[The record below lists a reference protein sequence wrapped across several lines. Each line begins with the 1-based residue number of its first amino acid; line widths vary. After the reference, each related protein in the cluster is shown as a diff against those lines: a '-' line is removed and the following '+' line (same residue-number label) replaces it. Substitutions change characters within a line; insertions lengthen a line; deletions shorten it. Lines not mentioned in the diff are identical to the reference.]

1 MIQYIYFVKC
11 PECEDEHFDFFDDA
25 KSFALNC
32 LDKKPIITQT
42 EVNRNDFGECV
53 DSCDL
58 GTVWSWEDLMGNI
71 EEEPLST
78 FSKYETVKLD
88 MDNDPEFD
96 ALDNSLE
103 TGIPIPEGMTVEEL
117 LEELEENEDTV
128 ECKWCDELFD
138 KSECRYEVDM
148 GWLCD
153 RCIAAIKSRGEPL
166 TFRENNYS
174 DFLDEDV
181 DTSEKHW
188 FDNDVVLAYE
198 DLTVDTGDDTYTYD
212 EYKYEVDPVDVFET
226 LLWEGCLTAE
236 DLKDFP
242 GGIERFKELVGNDD
256 TLIDTY
262 LNSHFEDFVY
272 KYEDKLK
279 AYYETKAI
287 SYAEDHFFNNPPA
300 DFEQSDAGY
309 GNGAFASEA
318 DFWRYKEG

>member
-32 LDKKPIITQT
+32 LDKKPIITQI

-58 GTVWSWEDLMGNI
+58 GTIWSWEDLMGNI

-88 MDNDPEFD
+88 MDNDSEFE

-128 ECKWCDELFD
+128 ECKRCDELFD
-138 KSECRYEVDM
+138 KSDCRYEVDM

-166 TFRENNYS
+166 TFRESLLDELHEDKETVDLEYDNLTITLQGPKKDVDVWDEVDYS
-174 DFLDEDV
+174 NSFVYTVDKDDIASTIWERFITEEDVTDVPGGLKTLEDETAWFDFLD
-181 DTSEKHW
+181 SH
-188 FDNDVVLAYE
+188 FD
-198 DLTVDTGDDTYTYD
+198 
-212 EYKYEVDPVDVFET
+212 T
-226 LLWEGCLTAE
+226 LLN
-236 DLKDFP
+236 K
-242 GGIERFKELVGNDD
+242 
-256 TLIDTY
+256 Y
-262 LNSHFEDFVY
+262 Y
-272 KYEDKLK
+272 KNILD
-279 AYYETKAI
+279 YYEEDAI
-287 SYAEDHFFNNPPA
+287 QAFSDSYTWNDYM
-300 DFEQSDAGY
+300 SDY
-309 GNGAFASEA
+309 
-318 DFWRYKEG
+318 

>member
-11 PECEDEHFDFFDDA
+11 PECEDEHFDFFEDA

-32 LDKKPIITQT
+32 LDRKPIITQT

-58 GTVWSWEDLMGNI
+58 GTIWSWEDLMGNI

-88 MDNDPEFD
+88 MDNDPEFE

-138 KSECRYEVDM
+138 KSDCRYEVDK

-166 TFRENNYS
+166 TFRESLLDDLHGDKETVDLEYDNLTITLQGPKKDVDVWDEVDYS
-174 DFLDEDV
+174 NSFVYTVDKDDIASTIWERFITEEDV
-181 DTSEKHW
+181 T
-188 FDNDVVLAYE
+188 DV
-198 DLTVDTGDDTYTYD
+198 
-212 EYKYEVDPVDVFET
+212 
-226 LLWEGCLTAE
+226 
-236 DLKDFP
+236 P
-242 GGIERFKELVGNDD
+242 GGLK
-256 TLIDTY
+256 TLEDETAWSNF
-262 LNSHFEDFVY
+262 LASHFDILFNKYY
-272 KYEDKLK
+272 KNILD
-279 AYYETKAI
+279 YYEEDAI
-287 SYAEDHFFNNPPA
+287 QAFSDSYTWND
-300 DFEQSDAGY
+300 Y
-309 GNGAFASEA
+309 MSE
-318 DFWRYKEG
+318 Y